1 MEYNIGASGDNIVV
15 EISGRLT
22 FAEHDACRSI
32 IKELSAMSGNSQVID
47 LSKVE
52 FIDSAGL
59 GLLLLLRENAEKKNS
74 SISMRVPQDGQVQRM
89 LEVARFNDLIPI
101 EK

>member
-1 MEYNIGASGDNIVV
+1 
-15 EISGRLT
+15 
-22 FAEHDACRSI
+22 
-32 IKELSAMSGNSQVID
+32 MSGNSQIID

-59 GLLLLLRENAEKKNS
+59 GLLLLLRENAEKKYNS
-74 SISMRVPQDGQVQRM
+74 ITKRVPEDGQVQRK

-101 EK
+101 EKQS